1 MMHSSGRVL
10 RKRFLTKEEK
20 DAWRKGEEK
29 RKREAKVKAI
39 RESMVQKA
47 KAKKERELKKRRAKA
62 CMEVKLQG
70 CEPEFRYIVE
80 QWAKDKT
87 VAHVN
92 KFFRLLDEFKC
103 PMEPCYNPNKLD
115 KFFDRSQILL
125 RKNKCGIKELN
136 HGLHIYEFSE
146 SDVMYKMDEQ
156 KFRRATE
163 LDCMLYH
170 MYTVMY

>member
-1 MMHSSGRVL
+1 MMHASGRVL

-20 DAWRKGEEK
+20 DAWRKVEEK

-62 CMEVKLQG
+62 CMEANLQG
-70 CEPEFRYIVE
+70 CQPKFRYIVK

-103 PMEPCYNPNKLD
+103 PMGSSCDYTIETA
-115 KFFDRSQILL
+115 RLL
-125 RKNKCGIKELN
+125 RLNNCGYEELLR
-136 HGLHIYEFSE
+136 GTYLYDFVDC
-146 SDVMYKMDEQ
+146 SDWEWETVYRKQCD
-156 KFRRATE
+156 RANE
-163 LDCMLYH
+163 LERILYQ
-170 MYTVMY
+170 MC